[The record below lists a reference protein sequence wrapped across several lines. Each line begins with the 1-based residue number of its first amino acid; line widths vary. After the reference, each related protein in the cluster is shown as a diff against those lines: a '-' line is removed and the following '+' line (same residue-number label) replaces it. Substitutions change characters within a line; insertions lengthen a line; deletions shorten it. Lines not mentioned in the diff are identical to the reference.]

1 MLDCDSYWEA
11 PMESNFDAVYRA
23 SRRSYEWGRLRAATL
38 HAAVVV
44 VLVALA
50 AELLFGRGALPWLPI
65 TFAALTFAEWRG
77 GEVMKGARRGL
88 LAGFGSML
96 LPLSVLR
103 PCCGIDAKA
112 VGVSCCIMPSACWL
126 MGAFVGL
133 AMVLLVPNAP
143 KERRLQGAGGLI
155 LGVASVAVTRCSMLY
170 VGEAIGLFG
179 GLTAGVIATA
189 LTRIW
194 LSRPRTAT

>member
-1 MLDCDSYWEA
+1 
-11 PMESNFDAVYRA
+11 MESSFDAAYRA
-23 SRRSYEWGRLRAATL
+23 SRRRYEWGRLRTAILNAV
-38 HAAVVV
+38 VVV

-50 AELLFGRGALPWLPI
+50 AEMLFGRWALPWLPL

-77 GEVMKGARRGL
+77 GDVMRGARRGL

-112 VGVSCCIMPSACWL
+112 AGMSCCIMPSACWL

-133 AMVLLVPNAP
+133 AMVLLLPNAP
-143 KERRLQGAGGLI
+143 KERRLQSAAGLI
-155 LGVASVAVTRCSMLY
+155 LGVASVAITRCSMLY

-179 GLTAGVIATA
+179 GLTAGVIATGLA
-189 LTRIW
+189 RAW
-194 LSRPRTAT
+194 LDRPRTLA